1 MSPEKKCQSAVD
13 HMAVL
18 SSFPPLSPLLFAL
31 ALGARM
37 WPESVMQY
45 LKRPIQMRG
54 CFEHTKR
61 STWIKPPTYLS
72 FRRSLG
78 HIWIYTETRV
88 TAPPKTKV
96 APIPFEWQEKS
107 IERSKKNQAEFS
119 LSTLAGITLWIYL
132 NYTLTTTPP
141 VYYLRNSSLVSF
153 YANWNNNSLSAA
165 GIPGLVAWLKVKA
178 TVFCSQG
185 FEEFL
190 VVDWAALSLVI
201 CDGIGG
207 SWGGA
212 SMGNGGWDGA
222 IVGSSACLATM
233 LGPIT
238 CDNIGGCVGTV
249 FGWTNNLLMGWE

>member
-37 WPESVMQY
+37 WPESVLQY

-61 STWIKPPTYLS
+61 STLIKPPTYLS

-119 LSTLAGITLWIYL
+119 LSTL
-132 NYTLTTTPP
+132 TTTPP
-141 VYYLRNSSLVSF
+141 VYYLRNSSSVNF
-153 YANWNNNSLSAA
+153 CAYWYNDSLSAA
-165 GIPGLVAWLKVKA
+165 GIPGFVAWLKMTA
-178 TVFCSQG
+178 TGFCSRSV
-185 FEEFL
+185 EEVWVL
-190 VVDWAALSLVI
+190 DWAVLSLVT
-201 CDGIGG
+201 CDGSGG

-212 SMGNGGWDGA
+212 SMESGGWDAA
-222 IVGSSACLATM
+222 IIGDVACLATV
-233 LGPIT
+233 LGCIPCNGI
-238 CDNIGGCVGTV
+238 CGNVGGCVGTV
-249 FGWTNNLLMGWE
+249 FDCTNTLLMGWE